1 MPMPPSFFQ
10 RGLTTPWL
18 FLSLG
23 LAILAAVLGLDR
35 WDAYRALQAQERQR
49 LINEANAVG
58 ETLSYRTQITSNLLE
73 ALRADLPWLLAQP
86 EGLSLLNRRLAALVA
101 STEGLRSLLVVD
113 VDGITMASNRNE
125 LIGINFHDQERYRTI
140 SGDANPDRLYVSAP
154 FRTPLGNWAVSLGRV
169 VVDDQGHFNGYVLA
183 ILDPE
188 YFRLLL
194 STTVYAPDMRA
205 TVIHA
210 DGLVVYRTPDPEGL
224 TGQDLRTLP
233 QSLFQGFLDSGLDRA
248 VLEGLASAT
257 GSERLTAFQTIQP
270 TRTPADKPLIAAIS
284 RERSAVF
291 APWRQETWVR
301 LGLFALIALVAAVG
315 LSAYQRRQRA
325 DARWRLAAEAE
336 RARDVER
343 LRLATDGANL
353 GVWYWDLVTG
363 KLEWSNRC
371 KEHLGLPPGQEPFFE
386 AFYASMHPDDRGRV
400 AALLDQ
406 AVAQR
411 ADYTADYRVRW
422 SDGSQHWISA
432 PGRVYTHPDG
442 TPRGMGGITLDI
454 TAQKRAEEEIR
465 ALNADLELKVAG
477 RTAELVATRDRLQAA
492 LRRVAQSEARFR
504 AMFDEA
510 PLGIALIDSATG
522 LIDAVNDRFAA
533 IAGRSRAAMVR
544 SDWSQITHPDDVQ
557 AALDQMARLNAGEI
571 SGFQLNQRYLKP
583 DGTPVWIS
591 KTIAPVTPKPGESP
605 RHLCMIE
612 DITERIRLE
621 TDLRVAKEAAEAA
634 TQAKSEFLAHMSHE
648 IRTPMNAVLGLA
660 QLLGREQLTE
670 NQATLVQHIQAAG
683 KSLLGIINDILDFS
697 KIEAGQLRLETRP
710 FDLATVLHKL
720 DSLLNPA
727 AVIKSLAL
735 RITPPPGSPGPL
747 QGDALRLEQ
756 VLVNLIANAI
766 KFTSQGE
773 VSLTVTALDPLPAAE
788 PPGHQRL
795 RFAVRDTGIGMSP
808 AVLASLFQPFTQAD
822 AGISRRFG
830 GTGLGL
836 SISQRLVA
844 LMGGT
849 IQVESA
855 EGQGSTF
862 WFELTFA
869 PAMALGV
876 ETPIAPVSEL
886 PAGPR
891 LSGLRI
897 LVVDDSPMNRDLVE
911 RLLTLE
917 GTQVTLAGDGQQAVQ
932 LLQTPSPAYDAVLMD
947 VQMPVMDGRTATRVI
962 RDRLGLRDLPII
974 ALTAGVLAEE
984 QQAIRDAGVD
994 AVLAKPLD
1002 LEQLVA
1008 TLQRL
1013 IPAAVREAAGQA
1025 LGQVSAGGAGAQEAI
1040 PASTVGPGGAMVL
1053 RPAAVASGDL
1063 PPSPVPGPGST
1074 SDFPPIAGIDRD
1086 RAARVVGND
1095 RAFFLAQ
1102 LARLLRDAAT
1112 LVADVRLA
1120 LRAGEA
1126 ETATRRLHSLKGNA
1140 GNLGALGLMR
1150 AAASLE
1156 TAIQVR
1162 ARELEM
1168 ASTAQARDQVVAKEE
1183 RARDLETAG
1192 KEQTRDLEMI
1202 AEDQATALE
1211 AGLADLDRQLRD
1223 LAAASGPWL
1232 AGRDRP
1238 GARARAQVD
1247 NPAAVSREGPS
1258 LAGTLLSPA
1267 PLDPERLAALGTALQ
1282 QHNLAALDLFEELA
1296 PALAAVWGEAAT
1308 QALGEAIA
1316 DLKFGAALAQLDLR
1330 VPATAVGGA
1339 GSGPEALR
1347 TGSCPATP

>member
-1 MPMPPSFFQ
+1 MKSFAALFLLPAILVILVMVGV
-10 RGLTTPWL
+10 GLTHDP
-18 FLSLG
+18 
-23 LAILAAVLGLDR
+23 
-35 WDAYRALQAQERQR
+35 ALQA
-49 LINEANAVG
+49 
-58 ETLSYRTQITSNLLE
+58 LL
-73 ALRADLPWLLAQP
+73 AAACSHWWLLALVTA
-86 EGLSLLNRRLAALVA
+86 GILILLGIILHLYLKFRRPRARTEVERLEEARLRQSERRWKAALDGV
-101 STEGLRSLLVVD
+101 SQGVWDWHLETDTVD
-113 VDGITMASNRNE
+113 YSPGWKAM
-125 LIGINFHDQERYRTI
+125 
-140 SGDANPDRLYVSAP
+140 
-154 FRTPLGNWAVSLGRV
+154 LG
-169 VVDDQGHFNGYVLA
+169 Y
-183 ILDPE
+183 
-188 YFRLLL
+188 
-194 STTVYAPDMRA
+194 
-205 TVIHA
+205 
-210 DGLVVYRTPDPEGL
+210 
-224 TGQDLRTLP
+224 
-233 QSLFQGFLDSGLDRA
+233 
-248 VLEGLASAT
+248 
-257 GSERLTAFQTIQP
+257 
-270 TRTPADKPLIAAIS
+270 
-284 RERSAVF
+284 
-291 APWRQETWVR
+291 
-301 LGLFALIALVAAVG
+301 
-315 LSAYQRRQRA
+315 
-325 DARWRLAAEAE
+325 AEAE
-336 RARDVER
+336 IGQGLDEWSSRVHPDDLPPTLAAIQAHLAGTTPAYESVHRMRCKDGDWKWILDRGTVFERDAKGQPLRMIGAHIDITGQKEAEER
-343 LRLATDGANL
+343 LLRSEEHLRLATDGAKL
-353 GVWYWDLVTG
+353 GIWYWEMATQTLN
-363 KLEWSNRC
+363 WSPRC
-371 KEHLGLPPGQEPFFE
+371 KLHLGLPSGEEPSFD
-386 AFYASMHPDDRGRV
+386 AFYASMHPDDRGRIE
-400 AALLDQ
+400 ALLNQ
-406 AVAQR
+406 AVAAR
-411 ADYTADYRVRW
+411 SDYAAEYRVHW
-422 SDGSQHWISA
+422 TDGSEHWISA
-432 PGRVYTHPDG
+432 SGRVYTHPDG
-442 TPRGMGGITLDI
+442 TLRGMGGIT
-454 TAQKRAEEEIR
+454 Q
-465 ALNADLELKVAG
+465 
-477 RTAELVATRDRLQAA
+477 
-492 LRRVAQSEARFR
+492 
-504 AMFDEA
+504 
-510 PLGIALIDSATG
+510 
-522 LIDAVNDRFAA
+522 
-533 IAGRSRAAMVR
+533 
-544 SDWSQITHPDDVQ
+544 
-557 AALDQMARLNAGEI
+557 
-571 SGFQLNQRYLKP
+571 
-583 DGTPVWIS
+583 
-591 KTIAPVTPKPGESP
+591 
-605 RHLCMIE
+605 
-612 DITERIRLE
+612 DITERKRGERDEAMRSRVLALLAKGTPLPRVLE
-621 TDLRVAKEAAEAA
+621 EIVAHVEEAKPTCLASILLLDEDGQHLLHGAAPSLPAFYNEAMHGLAIGPDVGSCGAAAWSGQRIIAGDLRGHPNWQPFRDLTARAGLGSCWSEPIHGSNGQVLGTFALYQREVAEPTPEDLRLIVQTASLTSVVIERSQTLQALADLNRDLERKVAERTAVANAAN
-634 TQAKSEFLAHMSHE
+634 QAKSEFLAHMSHE

-660 QLLGREQLTE
+660 QLLHRERLNP
-670 NQATLVQHIQAAG
+670 NQAAMVERIQAAG
-683 KSLLGIINDILDFS
+683 QSLLGIINDILDFS
-697 KIEAGQLRLETRP
+697 KIEAGQLRLEIRP
-710 FDLATVLHKL
+710 FDLATLLHKL
-720 DSLLNPA
+720 ASLLAPTA
-727 AVIKSLAL
+727 SSKGLAL
-735 RITPPPGSPGPL
+735 RVSPAPSGLGPL

-756 VLVNLIANAI
+756 VLINLLGNAI
-766 KFTSQGE
+766 KFTASGE
-773 VSLTVTALDPLPAAE
+773 VSLTVTALDQPPAAAE
-788 PPGHQRL
+788 PAGQRL
-795 RFAVRDTGIGMSP
+795 RFAVRDTGIGISP
-808 AVLASLFQPFTQAD
+808 AALTGLFQPFTQAD
-822 AGISRRFG
+822 VGITRRFG
-830 GTGLGL
+830 GSGLGL
-836 SISQRLVA
+836 SICKRLVE
-844 LMGGT
+844 LMGGE
-849 IQVESA
+849 INVESA
-855 EGQGSTF
+855 RGQGSTF

-1168 ASTAQARDQVVAKEE
+1168 ASTEQARDQVVAKEE
-1183 RARDLETAG
+1183 RARDLDTAG
-1192 KEQTRDLEMI
+1192 KERTRDLEMI

-1258 LAGTLLSPA
+1258 LACTLLSPA